1 MQKIEKILLS
11 SIILII
17 LIKVLLCFY
26 LGPIIDNDS
35 PEYLS
40 YMENIYNGYGL
51 SRVDCRDNQIKP
63 TAWRMP
69 LFMYFNYYTNKIIS
83 NNKKENFAK
92 TILITNTMFYLLIL
106 ILCFLISKTVTNDI
120 KFSLASTLIL
130 SLTPNLFY
138 NSFLV
143 LTDTMFSFTIIL
155 FSYFFIKFI
164 KTNKKHFLIISGITL
179 GITLLTRSIM
189 KFYILI
195 LVMIFLFAEGNPRSK
210 IKNSAIFI
218 FFFSI
223 TISPW
228 LIRNYYKLNFFGF
241 ETNQGINTL
250 WSSISIIDDY
260 NPNDDEITAKIRKI
274 LVKYKNTYP
283 FSGPLEGEREA
294 RKTLNLSEV
303 EASKYLNKIGIETI
317 ISKPHKFLKIY
328 LRGIINNLTSAT
340 SELKLID
347 YLFYK
352 GYYDRQHQIM
362 MNIHNH
368 KLPNFKETLII
379 FPNIFFRFVHLITFL
394 VVLFL
399 MADYFKKDKIVSLF
413 LISLFSYLIG
423 IASLVASYDRY
434 RLPVEFIISFYLTY
448 FIHNFKELFQKFF
461 KSVKIPFKI
470 VRQPF

>member
-1 MQKIEKILLS
+1 MSKTIRLYILL
-11 SIILII
+11 ILI
-17 LIKVLLCFY
+17 VLVKIALSFY
-26 LGPIIDNDS
+26 LGPIIDPDS
-35 PEYLS
+35 PEYIS
-40 YMENIYNGYGL
+40 SIENIYNGYRF
-51 SRVDCRDNQIKP
+51 SRNDYIDNQIKP
-63 TAWRMP
+63 TAYRMP
-69 LFMYFNYYTNKIIS
+69 LFPYFNYYANKILGS
-83 NNKKENFAK
+83 NKKENFAK
-92 TILITNTMFYLLIL
+92 TILITNTIFYLLIL
-106 ILCFLISKTVTNDI
+106 IFCFLISKILTNDN
-120 KFSLASTLIL
+120 KFSLLSTLIL

-164 KTNKKHFLIISGITL
+164 KTNQKHFLIISAITL
-179 GITLLTRSIM
+179 GITLLTRPIM

-195 LVMIFLFAEGNPRSK
+195 LIMIFLFAEGNLRSK
-210 IKNSAIFI
+210 IKNSAMFI

-250 WSSISIIDDY
+250 WSSISIMDDY
-260 NPNDDEITAKIRKI
+260 NPNDDEITSKIRKI

-283 FSGPLEGEREA
+283 FIGPLEGEREV

-303 EASKYLNKIGIETI
+303 EASKYLNKIGLQTI
-317 ISKPHKFLKIY
+317 LSKPHKFLKIY

-362 MNIHNH
+362 M
-368 KLPNFKETLII
+368 KLHRWQIPDTKEIILIIPNF
-379 FPNIFFRFVHLITFL
+379 FFRFIHLIVSITVIISAIKF
-394 VVLFL
+394 
-399 MADYFKKDKIVSLF
+399 YKKDKTTSLF
-413 LISLFSYLIG
+413 FLSIMIYFIG
-423 IASLVASYDRY
+423 LTSLVASYDRY

-448 FIHNFKELFQKFF
+448 FIHRVHWKTLTK
-461 KSVKIPFKI
+461 
-470 VRQPF
+470 

>member
-1 MQKIEKILLS
+1 MSKTIRLYILL
-11 SIILII
+11 ILI
-17 LIKVLLCFY
+17 VLVKIALSFY
-26 LGPIIDNDS
+26 LGPIIDPDS
-35 PEYLS
+35 PEYIS
-40 YMENIYNGYGL
+40 SIENIYNGYGF
-51 SRVDCRDNQIKP
+51 SKNDYIDNQIKP
-63 TAWRMP
+63 TAYRTP
-69 LFMYFNYYTNKIIS
+69 LFPYFNYYANKILGS
-83 NNKKENFAK
+83 NKKENFAK
-92 TILITNTMFYLLIL
+92 TILITNTLFYLLIL
-106 ILCFLISKTVTNDI
+106 IFCFLISNILTNDN
-120 KFSLASTLIL
+120 KFSLISTLIL

-164 KTNKKHFLIISGITL
+164 KTNQKHFLIISAITL
-179 GITLLTRSIM
+179 GITLLTRPIM

-195 LVMIFLFAEGNPRSK
+195 LIMIFLFAEGNLRSK
-210 IKNSAIFI
+210 IKNSAMFI

-250 WSSISIIDDY
+250 WSSISIMDDY
-260 NPNDDEITAKIRKI
+260 NPNDDEITSKIRKI

-283 FSGPLEGEREA
+283 FLGPLEGEREV

-303 EASKYLNKIGIETI
+303 EASKYLNKIGLQTI
-317 ISKPHKFLKIY
+317 LSKPHKFLKIY

-368 KLPNFKETLII
+368 KFPNFKEIIVI
-379 FPNIFFRFVHLITFL
+379 FPNIFFRFIHLIIFL
-394 VVLFL
+394 LVLFS
-399 MADYFKKDKIVSLF
+399 MIDYFKKENIVSLF
-413 LISLFSYLIG
+413 LISLFAYLIG
-423 IASLVASYDRY
+423 IASFVASYDRY
-434 RLPVEFIISFYLTY
+434 RLPVEFIISFYLAY
-448 FIHNFKELFQKFF
+448 FIYNFKELSQKFF
-461 KSVKIPFKI
+461 KSIKIPFKI
-470 VRQPF
+470 FG

>member
-1 MQKIEKILLS
+1 MQKIEKVLLS

-51 SRVDCRDNQIKP
+51 SRIDCRNNQIKP

-69 LFMYFNYYTNKIIS
+69 LFMYFNYYTNKIIG

-92 TILITNTMFYLLIL
+92 TILITNTVFYLLIL
-106 ILCFLISKTVTNDI
+106 IFCFLISNILTNDN
-120 KFSLASTLIL
+120 KFSLISTLIL

-143 LTDTMFSFTIIL
+143 LTDTMFSFAVIL
-155 FSYFFIKFI
+155 FSYFFIRFL
-164 KTNKKHFLIISGITL
+164 KTNNINLLILSAITIGIS
-179 GITLLTRSIM
+179 LLVRPIM
-189 KFYILI
+189 KFYIFFI
-195 LVMIFLFAEGNPRSK
+195 IGIIIFLPKETLISK
-210 IKNSAIFI
+210 FKKSFLFLL
-218 FFFSI
+218 FFEII
-223 TISPW
+223 TLPW

-250 WSSISIIDDY
+250 WSSISIMDDY
-260 NPNDDEITAKIRKI
+260 NPNDDEITVKIRKI

-283 FSGPLEGEREA
+283 FIGPLEGEREV

-303 EASKYLNKIGIETI
+303 EASKYLNKIGLQTI
-317 ISKPHKFLKIY
+317 LSKPHKFLKIY
-328 LRGIINNLTSAT
+328 LRGIINNFTSAT

-362 MNIHNH
+362 MDIHNH
-368 KLPNFKETLII
+368 KFPNFKEIIVI
-379 FPNIFFRFVHLITFL
+379 FPNIFFRFIHLIIFL
-394 VVLFL
+394 LVLFS
-399 MADYFKKDKIVSLF
+399 MIDYFKKEKIVSLF
-413 LISLFSYLIG
+413 LISLFAYLIG

-448 FIHNFKELFQKFF
+448 FIYNFKEIYSKN
-461 KSVKIPFKI
+461 SN
-470 VRQPF
+470 

>member
-1 MQKIEKILLS
+1 MRKIEKVLLS

-17 LIKVLLCFY
+17 LIKVLLCSY

-40 YMENIYNGYGL
+40 YIENIYNGYGF
-51 SRVDCRDNQIKP
+51 SRNDYVDNQIKS
-63 TAWRMP
+63 TAYRMP
-69 LFMYFNYYTNKIIS
+69 LFPYFNYYANKILG
-83 NNKKENFAK
+83 NNKKENFER
-92 TILITNTMFYLLIL
+92 TILITNTLFYLLIL
-106 ILCFLISKTVTNDI
+106 IFCFLISKILTNDN
-120 KFSLASTLIL
+120 KFSLISTLIL

-143 LTDTMFSFTIIL
+143 LTDTMFSFTVIL

-164 KTNKKHFLIISGITL
+164 KTNQKLFLIISAITL
-179 GITLLTRSIM
+179 GITLLTRPIM

-195 LVMIFLFAEGNPRSK
+195 LIMIFLFAEGNLSSK
-210 IKNSAIFI
+210 IKNSAMFI

-223 TISPW
+223 AISPW
-228 LIRNYYKLNFFGF
+228 LIRNYYKLNFWGF

-250 WSSISIIDDY
+250 WSSISIMDDY

-283 FSGPLEGEREA
+283 FIGPLEGEREV
-294 RKTLNLSEV
+294 RKSLNLSEV
-303 EASKYLNKIGIETI
+303 EASKYLNKIGMETI
-317 ISKPHKFLKIY
+317 IAKPHKFLKIY
-328 LRGIINNLTSAT
+328 LRGLINNFTSAT

-368 KLPNFKETLII
+368 KLPNFKEILII
-379 FPNIFFRFVHLITFL
+379 FPNIFFRFVHLIIFL

-399 MADYFKKDKIVSLF
+399 MADYFKKEKIAPLF

-448 FIHNFKELFQKFF
+448 FIYNFKELFQKFF
-461 KSVKIPFKI
+461 KSVKIPSKI
-470 VRQPF
+470 FG